1 MCFRIANRYNS
12 YVNDIFFNLFES
24 MVYCIINL
32 KIKFDEISDQNFE
45 LFLNE
50 IKILS
55 HILMK
60 FNIELSLTLKQI
72 LYLFDFVEVKEIFN
86 KNGIELKKN
95 LNAYLDLLKEENEK
109 YLIPEYINSNSFN
122 SLKVKNEPIDEEFN
136 LLKEKLSQL
145 KEYPDLIVKL
155 LNNKIRVSKKEEYR
169 LKLLK
174 IICSDHRFIIK
185 SKNIFYIILNRFKIK
200 PENKNDDII
209 IKKKKMKWKKKKKK
223 HF

>member
-1 MCFRIANRYNS
+1 
-12 YVNDIFFNLFES
+12 

-95 LNAYLDLLKEENEK
+95 LNAYLDLLKEENE
-109 YLIPEYINSNSFN
+109 
-122 SLKVKNEPIDEEFN
+122 
-136 LLKEKLSQL
+136 
-145 KEYPDLIVKL
+145 
-155 LNNKIRVSKKEEYR
+155 
-169 LKLLK
+169 
-174 IICSDHRFIIK
+174 
-185 SKNIFYIILNRFKIK
+185 
-200 PENKNDDII
+200 
-209 IKKKKMKWKKKKKK
+209 
-223 HF
+223 